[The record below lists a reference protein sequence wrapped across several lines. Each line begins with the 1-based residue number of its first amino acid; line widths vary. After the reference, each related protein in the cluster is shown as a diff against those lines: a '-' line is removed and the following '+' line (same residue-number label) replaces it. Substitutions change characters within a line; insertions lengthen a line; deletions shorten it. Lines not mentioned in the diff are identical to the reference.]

1 MTVKAVAFDLDGTIV
16 KFNLDYRSARAEVI
30 QFLSNHG
37 FPASVFSM
45 NESVFEMLEKVEI
58 LVQNQHSNKQFSE
71 LKKDALAIMEK
82 YEAEGAKTTEL
93 LPGALETLQALK
105 KMKLKLGLFTING
118 QRTTN
123 QILSTFRLK
132 PFFKTV
138 VTRDSV
144 PKVKPNPVHLQTVLK
159 KLKVKPEETMVV
171 GDSKLDMMTARELKV
186 YAVGTSTGIASPDE
200 LTNAGADCL
209 ITSPTD
215 LIPLI
220 EKLNERKEQ

>member
-1 MTVKAVAFDLDGTIV
+1 
-16 KFNLDYRSARAEVI
+16 
-30 QFLSNHG
+30 
-37 FPASVFSM
+37 M

>member
-1 MTVKAVAFDLDGTIV
+1 MIVKAVVFDLDGTIV

-45 NESVFEMLEKVEI
+45 NESVFEMLKKVEI
-58 LVQNQHSNKQFSE
+58 LVQNQHSNKKFSE
-71 LKKDALAIMEK
+71 LKKDVLAIMEK
-82 YEAEGAKTTEL
+82 HEAEGAKTTEL

-123 QILSTFRLK
+123 QIMSTFRLK
-132 PFFKTV
+132 PFFKAV

-159 KLKVKPEETMVV
+159 KLKAKPEETIVV

-186 YAVGTSTGIASPDE
+186 YAVGTPTGIAAPDE
-200 LTNAGADCL
+200 LTKAGADCL

-215 LIPLI
+215 LITLI
-220 EKLNERKEQ
+220 EQLNERKEQ

>member
-1 MTVKAVAFDLDGTIV
+1 MIVKAVVFDLDGTIV

-45 NESVFEMLEKVEI
+45 NESVFEMLKKVEI
-58 LVQNQHSNKQFSE
+58 LVQNQHSNKKFSE
-71 LKKDALAIMEK
+71 LKKDVLAIVEK
-82 YEAEGAKTTEL
+82 HEAEGAKTTEL

-105 KMKLKLGLFTING
+105 KMDLKLGLFTING

-132 PFFKTV
+132 PFFKAV

-159 KLKVKPEETMVV
+159 KLKAKPEETIVV

-186 YAVGTSTGIASPDE
+186 YAVGTPTGIAAPDE
-200 LTNAGADCL
+200 LTKAGADCL

-215 LIPLI
+215 LITLI
-220 EKLNERKEQ
+220 EQLNERKEQ

>member
-1 MTVKAVAFDLDGTIV
+1 MIVKAVVFDLDGTIV

-45 NESVFEMLEKVEI
+45 NESVFEMLKKVEI
-58 LVQNQHSNKQFSE
+58 LVQNQHSNKKFSE
-71 LKKDALAIMEK
+71 LAKDVLAIVEK

-105 KMKLKLGLFTING
+105 KMDLKLGLFTING

-132 PFFKTV
+132 PFFKAV

-159 KLKVKPEETMVV
+159 KLKAKPEETIVV
-171 GDSKLDMMTARELKV
+171 GDSRLDMMTARELKV
-186 YAVGTSTGIASPDE
+186 YAVGTPTGIAAPDE
-200 LTNAGADCL
+200 LTKAGADCL

-220 EKLNERKEQ
+220 EQLNDRKEP